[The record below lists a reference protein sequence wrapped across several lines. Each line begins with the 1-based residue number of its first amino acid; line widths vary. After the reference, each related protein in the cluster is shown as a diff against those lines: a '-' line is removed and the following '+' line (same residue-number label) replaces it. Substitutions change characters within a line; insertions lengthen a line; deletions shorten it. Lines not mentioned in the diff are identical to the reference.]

1 MMFGLYLSYQPPASS
16 FQQENGAGSWELA
29 AGSSKRRR
37 LMGILSRLL
46 GHASEADIGAVEET
60 LQHALADDEKVEKA
74 FQLVRDLI
82 IFTNRRMILVDR
94 QGMTGKKTDYHS
106 VPYRAVSH
114 FSVESAGHFDL
125 EAELKIWISG
135 TVDPIQKTFK
145 RGQTIFEVQKALA
158 TYVGK

>member
-1 MMFGLYLSYQPPASS
+1 L
-16 FQQENGAGSWELA
+16 
-29 AGSSKRRR
+29 
-37 LMGILSRLL
+37 GILSRLL
-46 GHASEADIGAVEET
+46 GHASEADIEAVEEN
-60 LQHALADDEKVEKA
+60 LQHALAEDENVEKA
-74 FQLVRDLI
+74 FQLIRDLI

-135 TVDPIQKTFK
+135 TPDPIQKTFK

-158 TYVGK
+158 TYVGR

>member
-1 MMFGLYLSYQPPASS
+1 
-16 FQQENGAGSWELA
+16 
-29 AGSSKRRR
+29 
-37 LMGILSRLL
+37 MGILSRLL
-46 GHASEADIGAVEET
+46 GHASEADIDDVEET

-74 FQLVRDLI
+74 FKLVRDLI

-114 FSVESAGHFDL
+114 FAVESAGHFDL

-135 TVDPIQKTFK
+135 APDPIQKTFS

-158 TYVGK
+158 TYVGR